1 MRPGFQHVAINVLNQ
16 AAAHLQHISLQYGT
30 SILWL
35 PVTVYVLY
43 SYTKVT
49 LPSACFILQL
59 TCCATATIFF
69 ISFGGNSVSNLW
81 GSGWTLDVS
90 S

>member
-16 AAAHLQHISLQYGT
+16 AASHLQHISLQYGS

-35 PVTVYVLY
+35 PVIVYVLY

-49 LPSACFILQL
+49 LPSAYFILQL
-59 TCCATATIFF
+59 TRCATAALF
-69 ISFGGNSVSNLW
+69 FGGNSVLSLW
-81 GSGWTLDVS
+81 ISGWTLDEGS
-90 S
+90 

>member
-16 AAAHLQHISLQYGT
+16 AASHLQHISLQYGS

-35 PVTVYVLY
+35 PVIVYVLY

-49 LPSACFILQL
+49 LASAYFILQL
-59 TCCATATIFF
+59 TRCATASLF
-69 ISFGGNSVSNLW
+69 FGGNSVLSLW
-81 GSGWTLDVS
+81 ISGWTLDEGS
-90 S
+90 